1 MILLFGSFKTER
13 KIPLCR
19 RKFEKCQPTFSLSA
33 TANPVTPTRLF
44 CRIGALVFRE
54 PLKFGNLAE
63 KTVFNGKITPCA
75 RLNNSVI
82 RTLAKPD
89 FSSLN
94 PRFSSQANFWRFPLL
109 CEPLP
114 VFLCPWLRFTGGS
127 RQSPASVG
135 TVSLSVHLTAPGRSR
150 PCRSPCRTGPTFIG
164 VYIPTTVFSC
174 LLLFCPQKRSKCRK

>member
-1 MILLFGSFKTER
+1 MNSKSSSVGGGL
-13 KIPLCR
+13 
-19 RKFEKCQPTFSLSA
+19 EKCQPTFSLSA
-33 TANPVTPTRLF
+33 TANPATPTRLF

-54 PLKFGNLAE
+54 PLKIGNLAE
-63 KTVFNGKITPCA
+63 KMVFNGKITPCA

-94 PRFSSQANFWRFPLL
+94 PRFSSQANFWRVPLL

-114 VFLCPWLRFTGGS
+114 VFLCLRLRFTGGL

-135 TVSLSVHLTAPGRSR
+135 TA
-150 PCRSPCRTGPTFIG
+150 FIG
-164 VYIPTTVFSC
+164 GHMPARGFSC
-174 LLLFCPQKRSKCRK
+174 LLLFVPKKK